1 MAWIAIQPTI
11 NSIDPLS
18 LSLSFSAHAHY
29 RSNSHVAI
37 SVKLTSR
44 PMKTIEGLRSA
55 PLLEIFN
62 SPLPARGDRRRLE
75 PRPLMILHQFKADV
89 SITPDEH
96 TLTHGSRT
104 ATIHFHFTKIRFPLL
119 LLLPCYADSFKT
131 HESNGLTGCD
141 RGKDSLLPIFSYQL
155 ILLLAN
161 KWDSKY

>member
-18 LSLSFSAHAHY
+18 LSLSAHAHY

-155 ILLLAN
+155 ILLVAN
-161 KWDSKY
+161 KWDSS

>member
-1 MAWIAIQPTI
+1 MVVAWIAIQPTI

-18 LSLSFSAHAHY
+18 LSLSAHAHY

-104 ATIHFHFTKIRFPLL
+104 ATIHFHFTKIRFPSSSSSLVTRIHL
-119 LLLPCYADSFKT
+119 K
-131 HESNGLTGCD
+131 LTN
-141 RGKDSLLPIFSYQL
+141 RTV
-155 ILLLAN
+155 
-161 KWDSKY
+161 

>member
-1 MAWIAIQPTI
+1 MQFSQLLIR
-11 NSIDPLS
+11 SILS
-18 LSLSFSAHAHY
+18 LSLSAHAHY

-131 HESNGLTGCD
+131 HERFNGMRSGQ
-141 RGKDSLLPIFSYQL
+141 RFSSYQYFR
-155 ILLLAN
+155 IN
-161 KWDSKY
+161 